1 MAGGDNMLN
10 ENFTSLE
17 KYFRDGNLN
26 NVLRFLQAKLILM
39 KGCKVARCD
48 GAKICSVYA

>member
-26 NVLRFLQAKLILM
+26 NVLRFFFFLSKTHLDEMAQAR
-39 KGCKVARCD
+39 KV
-48 GAKICSVYA
+48 